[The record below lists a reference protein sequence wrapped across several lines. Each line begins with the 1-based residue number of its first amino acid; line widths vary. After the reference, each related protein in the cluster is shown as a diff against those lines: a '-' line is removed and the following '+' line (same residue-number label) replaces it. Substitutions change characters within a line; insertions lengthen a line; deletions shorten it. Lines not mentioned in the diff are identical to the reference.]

1 MSDYTLCLDV
11 DCPESQF
18 QTKYN
23 LNHYTEMHS
32 GHGQKSQMN
41 FFPKTVNGSWALP
54 IFSKRSILYVSQG
67 SEYISTIFHME

>member
-1 MSDYTLCLDV
+1 
-11 DCPESQF
+11 
-18 QTKYN
+18 
-23 LNHYTEMHS
+23 MHS